1 MTKSTKQLIFV
12 ILILFVVNITGS
24 KYYKR
29 FDLTKDKRYTLSS
42 ISTTILSKLDKAI
55 IINVYLEGDFPA
67 EFKRLQIETQQFL
80 TELKAKNSSIFYR
93 FINPEDRRE
102 TLIRKGMIPS
112 RLTVEENGKLSEA
125 IIFPWAEIKYG
136 KKTELVSLLPDTVL
150 KTQEE
155 QLQNAVEKL
164 EYSFINGLHT
174 ITKNNKKKIAI
185 LSGNGELG
193 DIYLY
198 SFLSKIKNKYNLA
211 KFTLDSVA
219 KNPQKTLADLKKYDL
234 AVIAKPKTRFS
245 EEEKYVLDQYIVN
258 GGNSLW
264 MIDNNYADIDSLYNE
279 GVMMAAPRDLN
290 LTDLLFSYQ
299 IRINNK
305 LVQDLYSAKIPLA
318 TGNTG
323 NQTQFQYLNWF
334 FNPLVNGNPN
344 HPITSNIAPV
354 KFEFTTQIDI
364 LKGDLQKTPLLVSS
378 ELTKKTGTPSIIE
391 LQSIANAPKQETYT
405 NGPQLFSVL
414 LEGTF
419 SSAYEN
425 RTKPFSIVKED
436 SNKPAKMI
444 IVADGDIAKNQLLKG
459 EPYDLSKDKW
469 TGETYGNKDFLEN
482 AVDYLLDDEGIIELR
497 NKSIQINLLDK
508 QRAFED
514 KKFWQLVNVI
524 MPLIALVGFGISFR
538 CYRKKKYSAFH

>member
-1 MTKSTKQLIFV
+1 MTKNIQQLILV
-12 ILILFVVNITGS
+12 LLILLVVNVTGS

-42 ISTTILSKLDKAI
+42 ISNTILDNLENTI
-55 IINVYLEGDFPA
+55 FINVYLEGDFPA

-80 TELKAKNSSIFYR
+80 RELKAKNASIYYR
-93 FINPEDRRE
+93 FINPDDLRE
-102 TLIRKGMIPS
+102 TLIRKGMFPS
-112 RLTVEENGKLSEA
+112 RLTVEEDGKLSEA
-125 IIFPWAEIKYG
+125 IIFPWAEIQYG
-136 KKTELVSLLPDTVL
+136 KKRELVSLLPDTVL

-155 QLQNAVEKL
+155 QLQNAIEKL
-164 EYSFINGLHT
+164 EYSFINGIHA
-174 ITKNNKKKIAI
+174 ITKNSKKKIAV
-185 LSGNGELG
+185 LSGNGELE

-198 SFLSKIKNKYNLA
+198 SFLSKIKSKYNLA

-219 KNPQKTLADLKKYDL
+219 NNPQKTLADLKKYDL
-234 AVIAKPKTRFS
+234 TVIAKPQTRFS
-245 EEEKYVLDQYIVN
+245 EEEKYVLDQYIIN

-318 TGNTG
+318 TGNIG

-354 KFEFTTQIDI
+354 KLEFTTQIDI

-378 ELTKKTGTPSIIE
+378 ELTKKIGTPSIIE
-391 LQSIANAPKQETYT
+391 LQSIAKAPKEEVFT
-405 NGPQLFSVL
+405 NGPQLFAVL
-414 LEGTF
+414 LEGSF

-425 RTKPFSIVKED
+425 RTKPFAITQQTP
-436 SNKPAKMI
+436 NKPAKMI
-444 IVADGDIAKNQLLKG
+444 IIADGDIAKNQLLKG

-469 TGETYGNKDFLEN
+469 TGATYGNKEFLEN

-508 QRAFED
+508 QKAFED

-524 MPLIALVGFGISFR
+524 LPLLALVGFGMSFTY
-538 CYRKKKYSAFH
+538 YRKKKYSA